1 MPTVMRDE
9 FRTDIWEAFRAC
21 PLWAETSDEI
31 LARLIL
37 ASRIKECKRGEIL
50 FCEGDRTDYFVVTIG
65 GHLRSVHVN
74 TDGRRLT
81 LHTAWPG
88 DIIGAILA
96 VSDEVY
102 HTDIEAAERSTVA
115 IVPARALK
123 DMLYAD
129 PGVALTFL
137 AAYAKRFVNLSDAV
151 KTMNSDVPSRVA
163 RHLVHLMEQLDNQS
177 TAPIPTVNLR
187 VSRAELASELGT
199 VPETLS
205 RAFARLRIEGFIDDD
220 GMTVRVLD
228 KDGLVAM
235 ALGK

>member
-1 MPTVMRDE
+1 MPKVLRDE

-21 PLWAETSDEI
+21 ALWAETSDEI

-50 FCEGDRTDYFVVTIG
+50 FCEGERGDYFVVTIT

-74 TDGRRLT
+74 TGGRRLT
-81 LHTAWPG
+81 LYTGWPG
-88 DIIGAILA
+88 EVIGAILA
-96 VSDEVY
+96 VSGEVY
-102 HTDIEAAERSTVA
+102 NSDIEAAERSTVA

-137 AAYAKRFVNLSDAV
+137 AAYAKRFVNLSSAV
-151 KTMNSDVPSRVA
+151 KLMNSDIPCRIAAYFVN
-163 RHLVHLMEQLDNQS
+163 LMKQADDQPTE
-177 TAPIPTVNLR
+177 IPTVNLR

-205 RAFARLRIEGFIDDD
+205 RAFARLRIEGYIDDD
-220 GMTVRVLD
+220 GMIVRVLD
-228 KDGLVAM
+228 KEGLIAL
-235 ALGK
+235 ALGT